1 MAGRWMDQRDERER
15 MDPERRSRR
24 YGRGEYGADDY
35 ERDGYD
41 GVRRQERS
49 FDPYDARDQRVF
61 GERER
66 GVDYTSARYGAGGYY
81 GYGGA
86 PEGGRYYGDAGRRI
100 HRDEYRPHS
109 ITEGGALWSDRGG
122 YGASRYDGDRGRREH
137 TYRIAYSDHHPEHKG
152 RYEEDDRRSFWER
165 AGDRMAAWFGEGD
178 PKHRGRGPASYKRT
192 DERISEEANELLTED
207 PWLDASGIEIAVSG
221 GEVTL
226 NGTVSER
233 EAKHR
238 AERLIE
244 DMSGVTHVQ
253 NNLRVRRGD
262 PITGSGLG
270 FGDSANEAQMQA
282 AARPTRN

>member
-1 MAGRWMDQRDERER
+1 MDQRDERER
-15 MDPERRSRR
+15 MGPERRSRR

-49 FDPYDARDQRVF
+49 FDPYEVRDQRVF

-137 TYRIAYSDHHPEHKG
+137 AYRIAYGDHHPEHKG

>member
-1 MAGRWMDQRDERER
+1 MDQRDERER

-49 FDPYDARDQRVF
+49 FDPYEVRDQRVF

-137 TYRIAYSDHHPEHKG
+137 AYRVAYGDHHPEHKR

>member
-1 MAGRWMDQRDERER
+1 
-15 MDPERRSRR
+15 
-24 YGRGEYGADDY
+24 
-35 ERDGYD
+35 
-41 GVRRQERS
+41 
-49 FDPYDARDQRVF
+49 
-61 GERER
+61 
-66 GVDYTSARYGAGGYY
+66 
-81 GYGGA
+81 
-86 PEGGRYYGDAGRRI
+86 
-100 HRDEYRPHS
+100 
-109 ITEGGALWSDRGG
+109 
-122 YGASRYDGDRGRREH
+122 
-137 TYRIAYSDHHPEHKG
+137 
-152 RYEEDDRRSFWER
+152 
-165 AGDRMAAWFGEGD
+165 MAAWFGEGD

-192 DERISEEANELLTED
+192 DERISEEANERLTED

-221 GEVTL
+221 GEVAL

-262 PITGSGLG
+262 PITGSGSG